1 MKNPEASAGSR
12 EAVRIT
18 GGNPMDGR
26 EAMKQYGCR
35 TCHTVRGV
43 EGATAKVGPELNGLR
58 DRMTIAGKIPNSPE
72 NLMQWIR
79 FPHSID
85 PHTAMPN
92 MSVTEQDAKNI
103 AAYLYSLP

>member
-1 MKNPEASAGSR
+1 
-12 EAVRIT
+12 
-18 GGNPMDGR
+18 
-26 EAMKQYGCR
+26 
-35 TCHTVRGV
+35 V

-58 DRMTIAGKIPNSPE
+58 DRTTIAGKIPNSPE